1 MSSLKYFRTCVFLTE
16 FLKLE
21 VQKTTVISPLQGEIA
36 GHFDILTSMKM
47 NIFIIAL
54 VSEKLNNRNEPNFF

>member
-1 MSSLKYFRTCVFLTE
+1 MN
-16 FLKLE
+16 LE
-21 VQKTTVISPLQGEIA
+21 VQKATVISPLQGEIA
-36 GHFDILTSMKM
+36 GHFDLNE